1 MMVSW
6 IWIIVA
12 LMVGASFGLVAAA
25 MCSAAANGDRMMG
38 KKDDTYWG

>member
-12 LMVGASFGLVAAA
+12 LMVGASFGLMAAA
-25 MCSAAANGDRMMG
+25 MCQAAARGDKFG
-38 KKDDTYWG
+38 KKDDSYYG